1 MGFFDFHNRL
11 ANSLF
16 YNKYKQNFRFPL
28 VVPKPPVIRVHRVT
42 SNSIALRWT
51 SGDTG
56 NSPIIAYRIK
66 FKITYGE
73 WEEKQVKKHVKV
85 KKVTKLFFKRQ
96 IKLSMYTN

>member
-1 MGFFDFHNRL
+1 MAVL
-11 ANSLF
+11 S
-16 YNKYKQNFRFPL
+16 

-42 SNSIALRWT
+42 ASSIALRWT

-73 WEEKQVKKHVKV
+73 WEEKQVDTARIREAGTVD
-85 KKVTKLFFKRQ
+85 L
-96 IKLSMYTN
+96 